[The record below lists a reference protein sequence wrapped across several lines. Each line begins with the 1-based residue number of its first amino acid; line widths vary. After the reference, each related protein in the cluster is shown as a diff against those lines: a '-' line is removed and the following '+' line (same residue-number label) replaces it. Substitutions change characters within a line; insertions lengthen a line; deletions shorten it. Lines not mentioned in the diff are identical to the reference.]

1 MPVQPKPKPS
11 NMKKKIVKD
20 SFTPAQPAYISIAG
34 ETFFL
39 SLPGE
44 ESGDPTII
52 EQLSDDRLKG
62 DLAFQLLYLGGPTET
77 VFKADEKK
85 KLRLIFRSVFGI
97 KSKLRFPCEDADE
110 KLMVRSLLYRRD
122 QLIKEIIAYD
132 DGDSQDAHARY
143 MRDHLEA
150 LNKLIDEQ
158 IPTSTEKCVDT
169 EPEDPN
175 APAKVGNLTEARMLR
190 LLEIFAF
197 LLAQGHDP
205 LSGLK
210 DDLPAPGE
218 ILPRMAKAGAPGLR
232 DYEDLYQTEMGAS
245 PNFGPT
251 LRKLK
256 KVLSTNPGD
265 DTVNFSDNEI
275 KEFITNLSE
284 IEELFGLPNEGT
296 PTERKAAI
304 LDMIKHILTPIEKE
318 LGIDSKESDATI
330 EDIDSRQ
337 EAIVNEIKKL
347 KKELEDC
354 IQKEGCSGSA
364 LAAANAKVAAL
375 EADVATKDTKIK
387 DLEGTIAVLVQ
398 KIRDAKLAERTARR
412 AAAAASASPVV
423 PTTPGTGVGV
433 GTGTGVRRSTR
444 SSSPVPGPALV
455 AAQAEVTRLSAEVAQ
470 LTADLAARTGERDA
484 LIIERDRLTA
494 DLTTA
499 RADLATVTGERNA
512 ARTDLAT
519 ASGERNAARTD
530 LATAS
535 GERNAARTDL
545 ATVTADRDTAAANLA
560 IAEAARATAVGT
572 LGTVTAERDTATA
585 ERNAARTDLATVTAD
600 RDTAAANLA
609 IAEAARATAVGTLG
623 TVTAERD
630 TATAERDAAA
640 ANLAIAE
647 AARATAV
654 GALGTVTAERDTA
667 TAERATAVANL
678 AAMTAERDAATA
690 ARDAAIADLAART
703 TELEDAR
710 VTIGTSAGEIDT
722 RQALVDHAREQ
733 VNVLERQLAG
743 IEDALRE
750 ADVRALALVNERDQ
764 ARERSEN
771 LEAEMPELR
780 RKAEEGKR
788 RFDRITALTQQISYL
803 EDQLTSLRTQAV
815 TSEEARVAAEAAR
828 VAAVA
833 DADAA
838 RGQIAA
844 ANSERDDAIAAAAS
858 EALRVRNTAE
868 EAARAADEALRN
880 ARTRGDTSAN
890 EVSRLQAEADRA
902 AAASAAARRA
912 QVDAEARADAA
923 ETARAAAVA
932 AAATATEAA
941 TTAAQEAAAAAEA
954 DKVALQQ
961 RAEAAE
967 TARTEAVQAAETART
982 EAERLL
988 SEKADLETRLTA
1000 AEAAGQG
1007 NEEVRA
1013 ALVAAA
1019 AQQLAEVQNHLR
1031 AVEDE
1036 SRAVHDRLGE
1046 AEAAAAAASR
1056 GRLGG
1061 EEVEALK
1068 SYIRTLAGTL
1078 GIDSSVEF
1086 EAVKQAITSMI
1097 TNRNQRIV
1105 KLDRLLKLVWDGLK
1119 AFIARNRD
1127 NLETEIDLNDL
1138 PVDPSDSFIDSV
1150 RQKIGNLQ
1158 VKQSPREDLLSP
1170 CLLNTLHFIL
1180 FSQFKSE
1187 FVTFLKGL
1195 YDTIP
1200 KEDLPVINDFF
1211 LKTVMSIKAGRTV
1224 PRLLDNSAEIDRL
1237 IQPGPDSGKPVSP
1250 RIGVGSEARAEVSAT
1265 ATFLTNAT
1273 QYTSDMI
1280 PTFEHFVGRVDFFKH
1295 KFTPDGLEVSE
1306 AKTKSMVAVTMLFLA
1321 SFHGQV
1327 NSDEFKARLG
1337 EAGCEYQ
1344 EPTYTESTYPG
1355 QAPAAPVVRVDSADE
1370 LARRRAASAAA
1381 APVPQPPPTLLDR
1394 IGFGVP
1400 PPTPQAPLRISTPR
1414 EAPRERALS
1423 ENDVDPARLAQ
1434 ALAQGQA
1441 AAAQRQAAAQG
1452 QAAAQQP
1459 QIRVIPTPGWKPP
1472 RGAERSTALQVNP
1485 VALGRQREDLQGPAS
1500 ATTGQA
1506 ATNKK
1511 FQVRR

>member
-11 NMKKKIVKD
+11 NTKKKIVKD
-20 SFTPAQPAYISIAG
+20 SFTPSQPAYISIAG

-39 SLPGE
+39 SLSGE

-97 KSKLRFPCEDADE
+97 KSKLGFPCEDADE
-110 KLMVRSLLYRRD
+110 KLLVRSLLYRRD

-318 LGIDSKESDATI
+318 LGIDSEESDATI

-347 KKELEDC
+347 KQELDNC

-375 EADVATKDTKIK
+375 EADVATKDTKIT

-412 AAAAASASPVV
+412 AATAAAASPVV

-444 SSSPVPGPALV
+444 SSSPVPGPVIPDPALV
-455 AAQAEVTRLSAEVAQ
+455 AAQAEVTRLTAEVAK
-470 LTADLAARTGERDA
+470 LTADLAAKTGERDA
-484 LIIERDRLTA
+484 LIVERDRLTA
-494 DLTTA
+494 ELATA
-499 RADLATVTGERNA
+499 RTNLATVTGERNA

-519 ASGERNAARTD
+519 ATGERNAARTD
-530 LATAS
+530 LATAT

-545 ATVTADRDTAAANLA
+545 ATATGERDTAVTTLATATAERDTAAATLATVTGERDTAVTNLA
-560 IAEAARATAVGT
+560 TVTGERDTAVT
-572 LGTVTAERDTATA
+572 NLAAVTAERDTAITTLAAVTA
-585 ERNAARTDLATVTAD
+585 ERN
-600 RDTAAANLA
+600 TAAATLA
-609 IAEAARATAVGTLG
+609 TII
-623 TVTAERD
+623 AERD
-630 TATAERDAAA
+630 TALVTLSER
-640 ANLAIAE
+640 
-647 AARATAV
+647 T
-654 GALGTVTAERDTA
+654 
-667 TAERATAVANL
+667 
-678 AAMTAERDAATA
+678 
-690 ARDAAIADLAART
+690 ADLAART

-710 VTIGTSAGEIDT
+710 AIIGTSAGEIDT
-722 RQALVDHAREQ
+722 RQALVDAAREE
-733 VNVLERQLAG
+733 VRILETQLAG

-750 ADVRALALVNERDQ
+750 ADVRARALVNERDQ

-780 RKAEEGKR
+780 RKAEESKR
-788 RFDRITALTQQISYL
+788 RFDRITALTQQIAYL
-803 EDQLTSLRTQAV
+803 EDQLTTLRTQAA

-838 RGQIAA
+838 KGQIAA

-890 EVSRLQAEADRA
+890 EVSRLQTEADRA

-932 AAATATEAA
+932 AAAAATEAA

-954 DKVALQQ
+954 DKLALQQ

-988 SEKADLETRLTA
+988 SEKADLQTRLTA

-1019 AQQLAEVQNHLR
+1019 AQQLADVQNHLR

-1046 AEAAAAAASR
+1046 AEAAAAASR

-1097 TNRNQRIV
+1097 TNRNQRMV

-1138 PVDPSDSFIDSV
+1138 PVDPNDSFIDSV

-1170 CLLNTLHFIL
+1170 CLLNTLHYVL
-1180 FSQFKSE
+1180 FSQLSE
-1187 FVTFLKGL
+1187 HCVEVLESLDLEGGESAIIAFFLNVVKLIKTNQHTIDLLNHGL
-1195 YDTIP
+1195 
-1200 KEDLPVINDFF
+1200 EGFINDAIE
-1211 LKTVMSIKAGRTV
+1211 T
-1224 PRLLDNSAEIDRL
+1224 NSAIF
-1237 IQPGPDSGKPVSP
+1237 Q
-1250 RIGVGSEARAEVSAT
+1250 AEHQ
-1265 ATFLTNAT
+1265 TFLTAIGPVQAFIGQSNFFNFNLDTAT
-1273 QYTSDMI
+1273 HKLI
-1280 PTFEHFVGRVDFFKH
+1280 PTLDRDSFVFK
-1295 KFTPDGLEVSE
+1295 LSI
-1306 AKTKSMVAVTMLFLA
+1306 LFLA
-1321 SFHGQV
+1321 VFHNFV
-1327 NSDEFKARLG
+1327 NSPENLERLHKAGCDYQIPHHVRLSVRAQIPPQQQGKPPMVLSSSYVPPESVAPPGKAR
-1337 EAGCEYQ
+1337 
-1344 EPTYTESTYPG
+1344 PS
-1355 QAPAAPVVRVDSADE
+1355 
-1370 LARRRAASAAA
+1370 LAQS
-1381 APVPQPPPTLLDR
+1381 L
-1394 IGFGVP
+1394 GFG
-1400 PPTPQAPLRISTPR
+1400 
-1414 EAPRERALS
+1414 
-1423 ENDVDPARLAQ
+1423 
-1434 ALAQGQA
+1434 
-1441 AAAQRQAAAQG
+1441 
-1452 QAAAQQP
+1452 
-1459 QIRVIPTPGWKPP
+1459 
-1472 RGAERSTALQVNP
+1472 
-1485 VALGRQREDLQGPAS
+1485 
-1500 ATTGQA
+1500 
-1506 ATNKK
+1506 KK
-1511 FQVRR
+1511 

>member
-530 LATAS
+530 LAAAS

-572 LGTVTAERDTATA
+572 
-585 ERNAARTDLATVTAD
+585 
-600 RDTAAANLA
+600 
-609 IAEAARATAVGTLG
+609 
-623 TVTAERD
+623 
-630 TATAERDAAA
+630 
-640 ANLAIAE
+640 
-647 AARATAV
+647 
-654 GALGTVTAERDTA
+654 LGTVTAERDTA

-764 ARERSEN
+764 ARERSET